1 MKRAVIAALLLAL
14 AACRPSASR
23 LDDFGTVPP
32 FQLTAPDGSTFD
44 SGSLRGQ
51 VWVADFFFTSCGSI
65 CPMMSAHM
73 HHIQEAIADVPNAQL
88 VSFTID
94 PWRDTPPVLAKYAAV
109 YHARPA
115 RWHLLT
121 GPQATLQRLDK
132 DVFKLGN
139 VDGSLAHSPRFVLVD
154 ANGHIRG
161 YYDTTEADAVPRII
175 ADLRSLAQER
185 SL

>member
-1 MKRAVIAALLLAL
+1 MKLTVAALLLVL
-14 AACRPSASR
+14 AACRASGPK

-32 FQLTAPDGSTFD
+32 FQLTSSDGRTFD
-44 SGSLRGQ
+44 SASLRGK
-51 VWVADFFFTSCGSI
+51 VWVADFFFTTCGSI
-65 CPMMSAHM
+65 CPMMSTYM
-73 HHIQEAIADVPNAQL
+73 HHIQQSIGDVPNAQL

-94 PWRDTPPVLAKYAAV
+94 PWHDTPAVLARYAV
-109 YHARPA
+109 LYHASPT

-121 GPQATLQRLDK
+121 GPQATLQTLDR

-139 VDGSLAHSPRFVLVD
+139 VDGTLTHSPRFVLVD
-154 ANGHIRG
+154 GNGHIRG
-161 YYDTTEADAVPRII
+161 YYDTTEADSIPKII